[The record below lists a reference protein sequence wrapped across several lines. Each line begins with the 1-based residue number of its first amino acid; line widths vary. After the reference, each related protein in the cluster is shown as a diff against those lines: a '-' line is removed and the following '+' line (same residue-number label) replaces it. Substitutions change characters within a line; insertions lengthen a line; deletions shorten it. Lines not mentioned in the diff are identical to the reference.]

1 MNIDFKFVMKVLYL
15 LVLALVIWQQNYLA
29 GLVWLLWGLTVM
41 IMDRIIQIAVRRIV
55 DLEERLEYEH
65 PEAV

>member
-1 MNIDFKFVMKVLYL
+1 MKVLYL